1 MPPAFQPIS
10 GTSSTSPA
18 TPDEASELGGLYLAQ
33 LFDTLRRRRRFV
45 LTITICGT
53 LLAAMAGLLVS
64 PKYTA
69 TAQIIVETS
78 QGGDRAAASVAS
90 DELAID
96 TLINILTSHDHLQQI
111 LDSLLADPD
120 FVALKA
126 RAGTQSSPSAAPV
139 APAHQAR
146 PAPAASSVDT
156 SWLGEVKRRV
166 GIWTGALIG
175 KHHDALMDTEDLEHN
190 LRVTQEGR
198 SRIVAVRYTARSP
211 DEAAM
216 VANRAVQIY
225 IDGQS
230 QQRGRYAARELARLQ
245 ERLADARNDVLQ
257 ATAAVQA
264 AIQEQARAAQD
275 KTSDAAREAN
285 ARLHTLEGGA
295 AAGAQVYSNLQRR
308 EKELLSQQ
316 DGITSEIRMLSLATP
331 PDRPSS
337 HNPILFIV
345 PALIILLIG
354 SSFIAVVMEQGDQ
367 RLRSERDVS
376 DVLGIPCAGLMPQL
390 PRMRAMR
397 PHQYMLTEP
406 FSAYTESIRSVVG
419 ELWLTTPQRGPT
431 TVLICSSVPGEGKTT
446 AAVSIGVC
454 AAMLGRRVLLI
465 DLDFKRPSIGRELG
479 TTSEKGIFDILLRN
493 RPPAEAITHIPDLGI
508 DYLPMST
515 CPVDALPILAGER
528 MPNLLRQLSE
538 NYDSV
543 IIDGPPLLV
552 ITETRFLATMV
563 DKVVFVV
570 KWASTRRDVVRN
582 AINLL
587 RNLDGVGDKNVA
599 PPIVLLS
606 QVDLKAH
613 ADYRYGDVGE
623 ALVTYQNYYSHAV
636 RFSDRRPPASTSADD
651 TRTIQ

>member
-1 MPPAFQPIS
+1 M
-10 GTSSTSPA
+10 SSTNPA
-18 TPDEASELGGLYLAQ
+18 TPDDTSAIGGLYLAQ
-33 LFDTLRRRRRFV
+33 LLDILRRRRRFV
-45 LTITICGT
+45 VIVTVCGT
-53 LLAAMAGLLVS
+53 LLAAMAGLLVP

-69 TAQIIVETS
+69 TAQIIVESPQNADRSTS
-78 QGGDRAAASVAS
+78 IASN
-90 DELAID
+90 ELAID
-96 TLINILTSHDHLQQI
+96 TLIKILTSHDHLQQVR
-111 LDSLLADPD
+111 DSLLADPD
-120 FVALKA
+120 FVALKKPADIKATSPAAPLAAPKPA
-126 RAGTQSSPSAAPV
+126 RPSSTSAA
-139 APAHQAR
+139 HR
-146 PAPAASSVDT
+146 TDT
-156 SWLGEVKRRV
+156 SWLGELKRRV
-166 GIWTGALIG
+166 GIWTSALISRG
-175 KHHDALMDTEDLEHN
+175 HDTLIDIDDLEHD
-190 LRVTQEGR
+190 LRVIQEGR
-198 SRIVAVRYTARSP
+198 SRIVSARYTARSP
-211 DEAAM
+211 DEAAI
-216 VANRAVQIY
+216 VANRVVQIY

-230 QQRGRYAARELARLQ
+230 EQQGRYAARELARLQ
-245 ERLADARNDVLQ
+245 ERITEARNDVLQ

-264 AIQEQARAAQD
+264 AIQEQGRAAQD
-275 KTSDAAREAN
+275 KTGDATREAS
-285 ARLHTLEGGA
+285 ARLRTLERGA
-295 AAGAQVYSNLQRR
+295 AASAQVYSNLQKR

-316 DGITSEIRMLSLATP
+316 DGITSDIRLLSLATP

-337 HNPILFIV
+337 HNPILFVV

-354 SSFIAVVMEQGDQ
+354 SCFIAVIMEQGDQ
-367 RLRSERDVS
+367 QLRSERDVS
-376 DVLGIPCAGLMPQL
+376 DLLGIPCVGLMPQL

-479 TTSEKGIFDILLRN
+479 TSSEKGIFDILLRN
-493 RPPAEAITHIPDLGI
+493 RPPAEAITHIADLGI
-508 DYLPMST
+508 DYLPMSS

-528 MPNLLRQLSE
+528 MPNLLRQLRE

-587 RNLDGVGDKNVA
+587 RNLDGIGERNVA

-636 RFSDRRPPASTSADD
+636 RFSDRRPPASTGTDD
-651 TRTIQ
+651 SRTLQ